1 MKRSILI
8 LCTLI
13 SSILLFGQI
22 TATGTYKSY
31 FKIYDGIDYLI
42 VFNGINP
49 AGSLK
54 YTGNYNS
61 INWYKFTNPT
71 VSVNNQAENF
81 NIEDGTGYI
90 LDVDGTKTT
99 IWVIDYQQH
108 LPVFNALTPENKPA
122 SQCDE
127 LKLNLQ
133 SNVPL
138 LQYKSLSGKT
148 FSIDRNF
155 TLTYNSKEWNGEWK
169 DQQITTKIKLPATDI
184 LIDRVPL
191 CDTKFVIEGDQ
202 FATDL
207 LINPL
212 PKVES
217 SLYQAVAV
225 EAHLG
230 TTTAIRTELQEGERP
245 DNAKTL
251 NGSAP
256 LDIMFQSNANIPVTK
271 FYKWQIFKDNS
282 LLFNRTDQDQ
292 RYTFTESGTFVVKLT
307 VSNDYCSSS
316 DSVTVRVST
325 SDLQVPYAF
334 SPNGDQLN
342 DEFRVAY
349 KSIVTFKCW
358 VFNRWGHKVFFWTDP
373 QKGWDGNI
381 NGKPAKEGAY
391 FYVIEAMGADGIPQN
406 RKGTIHL
413 FRGKP
418 Q

>member
-13 SSILLFGQI
+13 SNILLYGQI

-31 FKIYDGIDYLI
+31 FKTYDGIDYLI
-42 VFNGINP
+42 VFDGI
-49 AGSLK
+49 GTSSSLK
-54 YTGNYNS
+54 YTGSFNT
-61 INWYKFTNPT
+61 INWYKFSNPS

-90 LDVDGTKTT
+90 LDVDGVKST

-108 LPVFNALTPENKPA
+108 LPVFNALNPEDKPA
-122 SQCDE
+122 TQCE
-127 LKLNLQ
+127 EMKLNLQ
-133 SNVPL
+133 ANVPL
-138 LQYKSLSGKT
+138 LQYKSLNGKSYT
-148 FSIDRNF
+148 IDRNF
-155 TLTYNSKEWNGEWK
+155 TLTYNSKKWDGEWK
-169 DQQITTKIKLPATDI
+169 DQQISTKIILPATEI
-184 LIDRVPL
+184 LINQVPL

-207 LINPL
+207 LISPL
-212 PKVES
+212 PKIES
-217 SLYQAVAV
+217 TLYQAVAV
-225 EAHLG
+225 EAHLS

-256 LDIMFQSNANIPVTK
+256 LDIMFQSNANLPVTK

-292 RYTFTESGTFVVKLT
+292 RYTFTEAGTYVVRLT
-307 VSNDYCSSS
+307 VSNDYCTSS
-316 DSVTVRVST
+316 DSVTIKVST

-358 VFNRWGHKVFFWTDP
+358 VFNHWGHKVYFWTDP

-391 FYVIEAMGADGIPQN
+391 LYIIEAMGADGIAQN

>member
-1 MKRSILI
+1 
-8 LCTLI
+8 
-13 SSILLFGQI
+13 
-22 TATGTYKSY
+22 
-31 FKIYDGIDYLI
+31 
-42 VFNGINP
+42 
-49 AGSLK
+49 
-54 YTGNYNS
+54 
-61 INWYKFTNPT
+61 
-71 VSVNNQAENF
+71 
-81 NIEDGTGYI
+81 
-90 LDVDGTKTT
+90 
-99 IWVIDYQQH
+99 
-108 LPVFNALTPENKPA
+108 LTPENKPA

-148 FSIDRNF
+148 YSIDRNF

>member
-1 MKRSILI
+1 MKRSIFLF
-8 LCTLI
+8 CALI
-13 SSILLFGQI
+13 SNILLFGQI
-22 TATGTYKSY
+22 TATGTFKSY
-31 FKIYDGIDYLI
+31 FKVYDGIDYLI
-42 VFNGINP
+42 VFNGIEP
-49 AGSLK
+49 ASSLR
-54 YTGNYNS
+54 YTGTFNT
-61 INWYKFTNPT
+61 INWYKFSNPS

-90 LDVDGTKTT
+90 LDVDGTKST

-108 LPVFNALTPENKPA
+108 LPDFNALTPENKPA
-122 SQCDE
+122 SQCDQ

-148 FSIDRNF
+148 YSIDRNF

-212 PKVES
+212 PKIES
-217 SLYQAVAV
+217 SLYSAVAV

-251 NGSAP
+251 SGSAP
-256 LDIMFQSNANIPVTK
+256 LDIMFQSNANLPVTK

-292 RYTFTESGTFVVKLT
+292 RYTFTESGTYVVKLT
-307 VSNDYCSSS
+307 VSNDYCATS
-316 DSVTVRVST
+316 DSVTIKVST

-349 KSIVTFKCW
+349 KSIVSFKCW
-358 VFNRWGHKVFFWTDP
+358 VFNRWGHKVYFWTDP

>member
-1 MKRSILI
+1 MKRSIFLF
-8 LCTLI
+8 CALI
-13 SSILLFGQI
+13 SNILLFGQI
-22 TATGTYKSY
+22 TATGTFKSY
-31 FKIYDGIDYLI
+31 FKVYDGIDYLI
-42 VFNGINP
+42 VFNGIEP
-49 AGSLK
+49 ASSLR
-54 YTGNYNS
+54 YTGTFNT
-61 INWYKFTNPT
+61 INWYKFSNPS

-90 LDVDGTKTT
+90 LDVDGTKST

-108 LPVFNALTPENKPA
+108 LPVFSVLNAENKPA
-122 SQCDE
+122 SQCDQ

-138 LQYKSLSGKT
+138 LQYKSLNGKT
-148 FSIDRNF
+148 YSIERNF

-169 DQQITTKIKLPATDI
+169 DHQISTKIKLPATDI

-212 PKVES
+212 PKIES
-217 SLYQAVAV
+217 SLYSAVAV

-251 NGSAP
+251 SGSAP
-256 LDIMFQSNANIPVTK
+256 LDIMFQSNANLPVTK

-292 RYTFTESGTFVVKLT
+292 RYTFTESGTYVVKLT
-307 VSNDYCSSS
+307 VSNDYCATS
-316 DSVTVRVST
+316 DSVTIKVST

-349 KSIVTFKCW
+349 KSIVSFKCW
-358 VFNRWGHKVFFWTDP
+358 VFNRWGHKVYFWTDP

>member
-13 SSILLFGQI
+13 SNILLYGQI
-22 TATGTYKSY
+22 IATGTYKSY
-31 FKIYDGIDYLI
+31 FKTYDGIDYLI
-42 VFNGINP
+42 VFDGI
-49 AGSLK
+49 GTSSSLK
-54 YTGNYNS
+54 YTGSFNT
-61 INWYKFTNPT
+61 INWYKFSNPS

-90 LDVDGTKTT
+90 LDVDGVKST
-99 IWVIDYQQH
+99 IWVIDYRQH
-108 LPVFNALTPENKPA
+108 LPVFNALNPEDKPA
-122 SQCDE
+122 SQCE
-127 LKLNLQ
+127 EMKLNLQ
-133 SNVPL
+133 ANVPL
-138 LQYKSLSGKT
+138 LQYKSLNGNNYT
-148 FSIDRNF
+148 IDRKF

-169 DQQITTKIKLPATDI
+169 DQKISTKIILPATEI
-184 LIDRVPL
+184 LINQVPL
-191 CDTKFVIEGDQ
+191 CDTKFAIEGDQ
-202 FATDL
+202 FASDL
-207 LINPL
+207 LISPL
-212 PKVES
+212 PKIES

-225 EAHLG
+225 EAHLA

-256 LDIMFQSNANIPVTK
+256 LDIMFQSNANLPVTK

-292 RYTFTESGTFVVKLT
+292 RYTFTESGTYVVRLT
-307 VSNDYCSSS
+307 VSNDYCTSS
-316 DSVTVRVST
+316 DSVTIKVST

-349 KSIVTFKCW
+349 KSIVSFKCW
-358 VFNRWGHKVFFWTDP
+358 VFNHWGHKVYFWTDP

-391 FYVIEAMGADGIPQN
+391 LYIIEAMGADGIAQN